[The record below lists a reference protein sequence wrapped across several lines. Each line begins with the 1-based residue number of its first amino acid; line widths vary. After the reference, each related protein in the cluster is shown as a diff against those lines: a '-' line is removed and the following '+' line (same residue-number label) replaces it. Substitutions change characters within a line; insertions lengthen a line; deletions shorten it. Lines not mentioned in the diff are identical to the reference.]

1 MKKSNWIFL
10 ASILLSAILLMNCNK
25 KGCKEKHQTST
36 TYVIQDSLLIAISQE
51 WQQQNYEIEVTRCEK
66 SEDQISIKNLN
77 DIGFEFDGT
86 ISGTTFSIPS
96 QDIDDDNWKKVECTG
111 TITGTNIVIDY
122 TFLNWDGEPFWG
134 RGSGTKK

>member
-51 WQQQNYEIEVTRCEK
+51 WQQQNYEI
-66 SEDQISIKNLN
+66 DQISIKNLN

-111 TITGTNIVIDY
+111 TITGNNIVIDY